1 MAMQAGAVQGDAMPP
16 RSSRRASRALGVPCA
31 LARMHY
37 HVTFIAP
44 GTAGVESGRTCV
56 RGPHV
61 PCRLRARQPL
71 LVRVCV
77 CLCVFVC
84 VCERAHARVYVCVRS
99 LACACAR
106 AHVFASSMRTRLHFS
121 CARCVGWHEHLL
133 RCGVRLVRCTDNC
146 APPDD
151 QCGACSWQRV
161 RDLWRELR
169 AEPAQLPV
177 RPRRA
182 EDRVAPR
189 DEPAQ
194 RDGKRHAP
202 LARQGAEPRQPR
214 ATRSEW
220 AGCLSVRA
228 CVWVCVCMCV
238 RVCVCACESDICACV
253 RLRSRDLR
261 PHLAPRPGLIHPR
274 CVPLE
279 HGLLLAL
286 VEHAIAHRP
295 VPGTLVAEAV
305 VVHVLTH
312 EARAL
317 VDR

>member
-1 MAMQAGAVQGDAMPP
+1 MAMQVGAVQGDAMPP

-37 HVTFIAP
+37 HVTFIVP

-61 PCRLRARQPL
+61 PCRLRTRQPL
-71 LVRVCV
+71 LVRICV
-77 CLCVFVC
+77 CLCVCVCVC
-84 VCERAHARVYVCVRS
+84 VCERAHARVYAYVRS

-106 AHVFASSMRTRLHFS
+106 AHVFASSTRTRLPFS
-121 CARCVGWHEHLL
+121 CTRCVGWHEHLL

-151 QCGACSWQRV
+151 QCGACSRQRV

-169 AEPAQLPV
+169 AEPAQLLV

-202 LARQGAEPRQPR
+202 LARQGVEPRQPR

-238 RVCVCACESDICACV
+238 RVGVGVRVRTRHSRLCALALARICARTLPPGLVSSTHAACPWNMASSSPSSSTPSLTV
-253 RLRSRDLR
+253 QSLARLSLR
-261 PHLAPRPGLIHPR
+261 PLW
-274 CVPLE
+274 CMF
-279 HGLLLAL
+279 
-286 VEHAIAHRP
+286 
-295 VPGTLVAEAV
+295 
-305 VVHVLTH
+305 
-312 EARAL
+312 
-317 VDR
+317 